1 MTRQNDD
8 PESSQA
14 NAKKVRRV
22 VAIALVAL
30 AAGAGVAFRW
40 LAAPSETPLKER
52 VLSVVQESSGR
63 PGEPVLPLHRA
74 EGLDAAKVALGR
86 QLFHD
91 PRLSSDNSMSCATC
105 HPLDRGGADGL
116 RVSSGVGGVQGNI
129 NAPSV
134 LTAAHNFRQFWDG
147 RAATL
152 EEQAGGPITNP
163 IEMAS
168 TWDQVLAKLR
178 VDGDLSRDFAQAYPA
193 GLTTDTIRHALAEFE
208 RSLPAPSRF
217 DRWLIGDE
225 GALEENELAGYRL
238 FKKHGCSG
246 CHQGRNIGGN
256 LFQRFGVM
264 AAYFAGNTPS
274 KADLGRFNVTGRDED
289 RHVFKVPS
297 LRNVARTAPYFHDAS
312 AASLEEAV
320 RLMGRHQLGMEL
332 PDNDV
337 TQIVAFLRTL
347 DGERTP

>member
-1 MTRQNDD
+1 MTQQKDD
-8 PESSQA
+8 PTFAQVDS
-14 NAKKVRRV
+14 KKVRRV
-22 VAIALVAL
+22 AAIALAAL
-30 AAGAGVAFRW
+30 TAAAWIAFRW
-40 LAAPSETPLKER
+40 QAVPSEAPLEER
-52 VLSVVQESSGR
+52 LLSISQEAGGR
-63 PGEPVLPLHRA
+63 PGEPILPLRRA
-74 EGLDAAKVALGR
+74 EGLDPAKVALGR
-86 QLFHD
+86 QLFRD
-91 PRLSSDNSMSCATC
+91 PRLSADDSISCATC
-105 HPLDRGGADGL
+105 HPLERGGADGL
-116 RVSSGVGGVQGNI
+116 PVSPGVGGAQGNI

-147 RAATL
+147 RAVTL

-168 TWDQVLAKLR
+168 TWEQVLAKLR
-178 VDGDLSRDFAQAYPA
+178 ADGDLARNFAQAYPA
-193 GLTTDTIRHALAEFE
+193 GLTPDTIRHALAEFE

-217 DRWLIGDE
+217 DRWLLGDD
-225 GALEENELAGYRL
+225 GALAINELAGYRL

-246 CHQGRNIGGN
+246 CHQGRNVGGN

-264 AAYFAGNTPS
+264 TAYFAGKTPS

-312 AASLEEAV
+312 ATRLEDAV
-320 RLMGRHQLGMEL
+320 RVMGRHQLGMEL
-332 PDNDV
+332 PDSDI

-347 DGERTP
+347 DSESAP

>member
-8 PESSQA
+8 PASSQA
-14 NAKKVRRV
+14 NARKVRRV
-22 VAIALVAL
+22 LAIALVAF
-30 AAGAGVAFRW
+30 AAVAWIAFRW
-40 LAAPSETPLKER
+40 LAVPSETPLEER
-52 VLSVVQESSGR
+52 VLSVVQESAGR
-63 PGEPVLPLHRA
+63 PGEPVLPLRRA
-74 EGLDAAKVALGR
+74 EGLDTAKVALGR

-91 PRLSSDNSMSCATC
+91 PRLSSDSSMSCATC
-105 HPLDRGGADGL
+105 HPLERGGVDGL
-116 RVSSGVGGVQGNI
+116 PVSSGVGGVQGNI

-178 VDGDLSRDFAQAYPA
+178 DDGDLSRDFAQAYPA
-193 GLTTDTIRHALAEFE
+193 GLTPDTIRHALAEFE

-320 RLMGRHQLGMEL
+320 RVMGRHQLGMEL

-347 DGERTP
+347 DGESTP

>member
-1 MTRQNDD
+1 MTQQKDD
-8 PESSQA
+8 PTIVRVNSG
-14 NAKKVRRV
+14 KVRRV
-22 VAIALVAL
+22 AAIALAAL
-30 AAGAGVAFRW
+30 AAAAWIAFR
-40 LAAPSETPLKER
+40 LQVVPSDAPLEER
-52 VLSVVQESSGR
+52 VLPIVQEAGGR
-63 PGEPVLPLHRA
+63 PGEPILPLRRA
-74 EGLDAAKVALGR
+74 EGLDPARVALGR

-91 PRLSSDNSMSCATC
+91 PRLSSDDSISCATC
-105 HPLDRGGADGL
+105 HPLERGGADGL
-116 RVSSGVGGVQGNI
+116 PVSSGVGGAQGNI

-152 EEQAGGPITNP
+152 EEQAGGPITST

-178 VDGDLSRDFAQAYPA
+178 ADGDLARHFARAYPG
-193 GLTTDTIRHALAEFE
+193 GLTPDTIRHALAEFE

-217 DRWLIGDE
+217 DRWLLGDE
-225 GALEENELAGYRL
+225 GALEKNELAGYRL

-246 CHQGRNIGGN
+246 CHQGRNVGGN

-264 AAYFAGNTPS
+264 TSHFAGKTRD

-312 AASLEEAV
+312 AARLEDAV

-332 PDNDV
+332 PDGDV
-337 TQIVAFLRTL
+337 VQIVAFLRTL
-347 DGERTP
+347 DGEDAP

>member
-1 MTRQNDD
+1 MTQQKDD
-8 PESSQA
+8 TTIARVNSHR
-14 NAKKVRRV
+14 VRLA

-30 AAGAGVAFRW
+30 AAVGWIAFRW
-40 LAAPSETPLKER
+40 QAVPSDPPLEER
-52 VLSVVQESSGR
+52 VLTIAQETGGR
-63 PGEPVLPLHRA
+63 PGEPILPLRRA
-74 EGLDAAKVALGR
+74 EGLDPAKVALGR

-91 PRLSSDNSMSCATC
+91 PRLSADDSISCATC
-105 HPLDRGGADGL
+105 HPLERGGADGL
-116 RVSSGVGGVQGNI
+116 PVSSGVGGAQGNI

-168 TWDQVLAKLR
+168 TWEQVLAKLR
-178 VDGDLSRDFAQAYPA
+178 ADRDLERQFVQVYPA
-193 GLTTDTIRHALAEFE
+193 GLTPDNIRHALAEFE

-217 DRWLIGDE
+217 DRWLLGDE
-225 GALEENELAGYRL
+225 SALEKNELAGYRL

-246 CHQGRNIGGN
+246 CHQGRNVGGN

-264 AAYFAGNTPS
+264 NAYFAAKTPS

-312 AASLEEAV
+312 AERLEDAV
-320 RLMGRHQLGMEL
+320 RVMGRHQLGMEL
-332 PDNDV
+332 PESDV

-347 DGERTP
+347 DGEDAP

>member
-1 MTRQNDD
+1 MGRQTDD
-8 PESSQA
+8 IATPNKNRA
-14 NAKKVRRV
+14 KVRRV
-22 VAIALVAL
+22 TALALVAL
-30 AAGAGVAFRW
+30 ATAAWIVLRLQAVPPEPLLDETSLPVGQEAGV
-40 LAAPSETPLKER
+40 
-52 VLSVVQESSGR
+52 R
-63 PGEPVLPLHRA
+63 PGEPILPLHRA
-74 EGLDAAKVALGR
+74 TGLDPAKVELGR

-91 PRLSSDNSMSCATC
+91 PRLSADDSMSCATC

-116 RVSSGVGGVQGNI
+116 AVSPGVGGVRGNI

-178 VDGDLSRDFAQAYPA
+178 TDQALARGFAQAYPA
-193 GLTTDTIRHALAEFE
+193 GLTPDTIRHAIAEFE

-217 DRWLIGDE
+217 DRWLLGDD
-225 GALEENELAGYRL
+225 GALDENELAGYRL

-246 CHQGRNIGGN
+246 CHQGRNVGGN

-264 AAYFAGNTPS
+264 AAYFAGTTPG
-274 KADLGRFNVTGRDED
+274 KADLGRFNVTGREED
-289 RHVFKVPS
+289 RHMFKVPS
-297 LRNVARTAPYFHDAS
+297 LRNVARTAPYFHDGS
-312 AASLEEAV
+312 VSRLEDAV
-320 RLMGRHQLGMEL
+320 RVMGRHQLGMDL
-332 PDNDV
+332 SDDDIA
-337 TQIVAFLRTL
+337 QIAAFLRTL
-347 DGERTP
+347 DSEPAP

>member
-1 MTRQNDD
+1 MTQQKDD
-8 PESSQA
+8 PTTARVSLNKA
-14 NAKKVRRV
+14 RRLA
-22 VAIALVAL
+22 AIAVVAL
-30 AAGAGVAFRW
+30 AAAAWIAFRW
-40 LAAPSETPLKER
+40 QLVPVEMPLEER
-52 VLSVVQESSGR
+52 VLPSVQEAGGR
-63 PGEPVLPLHRA
+63 PGEPITPLRRA
-74 EGLDAAKVALGR
+74 EGLDPSKVALGR

-91 PRLSSDNSMSCATC
+91 PRLSADDSISCATC
-105 HPLDRGGADGL
+105 HPLERGGADGL
-116 RVSSGVGGVQGNI
+116 PVSPGVGGALGNI
-129 NAPSV
+129 NTPSV

-168 TWDQVLAKLR
+168 TWEQVLSKLR
-178 VDGDLSRDFAQAYPA
+178 ADGELAKRFAQAYPD
-193 GLTTDTIRHALAEFE
+193 GLTSESIRHALAEFE

-217 DRWLIGDE
+217 DRWLLGDE
-225 GALEENELAGYRL
+225 GALGKDELAGYRL

-246 CHQGRNIGGN
+246 CHQGRNVGGN

-264 AAYFAGNTPS
+264 TAYAVNAAS

-312 AASLEEAV
+312 ATYLEDAV
-320 RLMGRHQLGMEL
+320 RTMGRHQLGMEL
-332 PDNDV
+332 PDSDV
-337 TQIVAFLRTL
+337 TQIVAFLHTL
-347 DGERTP
+347 DSESAP

>member
-1 MTRQNDD
+1 MTRQKDD
-8 PESSQA
+8 SATPRA
-14 NAKKVRRV
+14 NPAKVRRV
-22 VAIALVAL
+22 LAIALTALVA
-30 AAGAGVAFRW
+30 VAWIVFRW
-40 LAAPSETPLKER
+40 QAVPTEAQFAET
-52 VLSVVQESSGR
+52 VLSPGQAPGGR
-63 PGEPVLPLHRA
+63 SGEPILPLYRA
-74 EGLDAAKVALGR
+74 EGLDPAKIALGR

-91 PRLSSDNSMSCATC
+91 PRLSSDESISCATC
-105 HPLDRGGADGL
+105 HPLDKGGADGL
-116 RVSSGVGGVQGNI
+116 KVSPGVGGTQGSI

-163 IEMAS
+163 VEMAS

-178 VDGDLSRDFAQAYPA
+178 ADSELSQGFAQAYQA
-193 GLTTDTIRHALAEFE
+193 GLTPDTIRHALAEFE
-208 RSLPAPSRF
+208 RSLPMPSRF
-217 DRWLIGDE
+217 DRWLLGDD
-225 GALEENELAGYRL
+225 GALAANELAGYRL

-246 CHQGRNIGGN
+246 CHQGRNVGGN

-264 AAYFAGNTPS
+264 AAYFGGKTPS

-312 AASLEEAV
+312 AARLEEAV
-320 RLMGRHQLGMEL
+320 RVMGRHQLGMEL
-332 PDNDV
+332 PESDIA
-337 TQIVAFLRTL
+337 QIVAFLHAL
-347 DGERTP
+347 DSEAAP

>member
-1 MTRQNDD
+1 MTRQKDD
-8 PESSQA
+8 RAVSQA
-14 NAKKVRRV
+14 NAGKLRRV
-22 VAIALVAL
+22 SAIALAAL
-30 AAGAGVAFRW
+30 AAVAWIAFRW
-40 LAAPSETPLKER
+40 QAVPSETPLEER
-52 VLSVVQESSGR
+52 VLSIVQEAGGR
-63 PGEPVLPLHRA
+63 PGEPILPLRRA
-74 EGLDAAKVALGR
+74 EGLDAAKVELGR

-91 PRLSSDNSMSCATC
+91 RRLSADDSISCATC
-105 HPLDRGGADGL
+105 HPLERGGADGL
-116 RVSSGVGGVQGNI
+116 PVSPGVGGAQGNI

-168 TWDQVLAKLR
+168 TWDQVLVKLR
-178 VDGDLSRDFAQAYPA
+178 ADGDLARHFARAYPA
-193 GLTTDTIRHALAEFE
+193 GLTSDTVRHALAEFE

-217 DRWLIGDE
+217 DRWLLGDE
-225 GALEENELAGYRL
+225 GALEKNELAGYRL

-264 AAYFAGNTPS
+264 EAYFAGKTPS
-274 KADLGRFNVTGRDED
+274 KADLGRFNVTGREED

-332 PDNDV
+332 PDSDV

-347 DGERTP
+347 DSERTP